1 MNINEVTLS
10 ENTLSNLKA
19 VEYQWVRSMY
29 VEGYGDGEINHYIK
43 ACFGGMTRLPIC
55 FDAWHSHKKAFTF
68 YCNTL
73 VVPLQAASFK

>member
-43 ACFGGMTRLPIC
+43 ACFGG
-55 FDAWHSHKKAFTF
+55 DDTF
-68 YCNTL
+68 ADLFRRVALSQESIYVL
-73 VVPLQAASFK
+73 LQYIGCAPSSREF